1 MAARRTIRFNPRK
14 FRELILHISRQSQ
27 DDPRF
32 GATKLNKILYFA
44 DFAAYRRLGRPIT
57 GARYQRLE
65 EGPAPRQL
73 LPTREQMLD
82 SQEIELQQRDYFW
95 GVQQRVVPLREPDT
109 AVFTAEELAI
119 VDEVIKDLWPF
130 NAHEVSRMSHDEPGW
145 KLVRPGEDIPYKAAW
160 LSSAPLTAEEEEVGR
175 QLAERLER

>member
-1 MAARRTIRFNPRK
+1 MAATRAIRFSARK
-14 FRELILHISRQSQ
+14 FQELVLHIATRSQ

-73 LPTREQMLD
+73 LPARERMLD
-82 SQEIELQQRDYFW
+82 SQVIQLEQRDYFW
-95 GVQQRVVPLREPDT
+95 GVQQRVVPLRDPELS
-109 AVFTAEELAI
+109 VFSKQEIEI
-119 VDEVIKDLWPF
+119 VDEVIEDLWPF
-130 NAHEVSRMSHDEPGW
+130 NAQEVSRMSHNEPGW
-145 KLVRPGEDIPYKAAW
+145 RLVRPGDDIPYKAAW
-160 LSSAPLTAEEEEVGR
+160 LSSAPLTAEEEGLGHQV
-175 QLAERLER
+175 AERLGR

>member
-1 MAARRTIRFNPRK
+1 MAATKAIHFSARK
-14 FRELILHISRQSQ
+14 FQELIVHIATRSKG
-27 DDPRF
+27 DPRF

-73 LPTREQMLD
+73 LPARERMLD
-82 SQEIELQQRDYFW
+82 SRVIQLEQHEYFW
-95 GVQQRVVPLREPDT
+95 GVQQRVVPLREPDLS
-109 AVFTAEELAI
+109 VFSEEELAI

-130 NAHEVSRMSHDEPGW
+130 NAQEVSRMAHNEPGW
-145 KLVRPGEDIPYKAAW
+145 RLVGPGDDIPYKAAW
-160 LSSAPLTAEEEEVGR
+160 LSSAPLTAEEEEFGR
-175 QLAERLER
+175 QLAERLGR